1 MGGWLIST
9 FADNVTPG
17 NHLACNRET
26 EMKIVL
32 RLAALAIVAITGL
45 TQTGFAGETLDRVMK
60 NKMLMETT
68 DRAYPPFSYI
78 DEKGDVVG
86 FDVDVAREIAKRMGV
101 DMKVD
106 TPSWEIITAGNWK
119 GRWDICVCSMTP
131 TKERAEV
138 LDFVLQ
144 YYAAPAVV
152 VVNTDNNDIKGGADL
167 NGKKVGA
174 QAGTTYEKN
183 IMKDLVIDIPGAEKV
198 TYPFNELTPVPYDS
212 EDTAFQDL
220 ALGTGKRL
228 DAVVSN
234 YLTAIDRVKKAPDK
248 FKIVG
253 DSLFGEP
260 IWISV
265 DKGDPEFQAKI
276 KEIVKQMSDDGTM
289 KQISEKWVGKDITTK
304 Q

>member
-1 MGGWLIST
+1 
-9 FADNVTPG
+9 
-17 NHLACNRET
+17 
-26 EMKIVL
+26 MKTAL
-32 RLAALAIVAITGL
+32 RLAALAAMAIIGL
-45 TQTGFAGETLDRVMK
+45 TQASFAGETLDRVMK
-60 NKMLMETT
+60 NKVMVETT

-78 DEKGDVVG
+78 DDKGDVVG
-86 FDVDVAREIAKRMGV
+86 FDIDVAREVAKRLGV
-101 DMKVD
+101 DMKVE

-144 YYAAPAVV
+144 YYAAPAIV
-152 VVNTDNNDIKGGADL
+152 VVNADNNDIKGAADL

-174 QAGTTYEKN
+174 QAGTTYEKY

-198 TYPFNELTPVPYDS
+198 TYPFSELSPVPYDS

-220 ALGTGKRL
+220 ALGSGKRL
-228 DAVVSN
+228 DAIVSN

-253 DSLFGEP
+253 DPVFGEP

-265 DKGDPEFQAKI
+265 DKGDPEWQAKI
-276 KEIVKQMSDDGTM
+276 KELVKQMSDDGTL
-289 KQISEKWVGKDITTK
+289 KAISEKWVGRDITTK

>member
-1 MGGWLIST
+1 
-9 FADNVTPG
+9 
-17 NHLACNRET
+17 
-26 EMKIVL
+26 MKNTL
-32 RLAALAIVAITGL
+32 RMAALAITAFTGL
-45 TQTGFAGETLDRVMK
+45 ATVATAGETLDRVMK
-60 NKMLMETT
+60 NKVLVETT

-78 DEKGDVVG
+78 DDKGEVVG
-86 FDVDVAREIAKRMGV
+86 LDVDVAREFAKRLGV
-101 DMKVD
+101 DMKVE

-144 YYAAPAVV
+144 YYSSPAIV
-152 VVNTDNNDIKGGADL
+152 VVNADNSDIKSAADL
-167 NGKKVGA
+167 NGKNVGA
-174 QAGTTYEKN
+174 QAGTTYEKY
-183 IMKDLVIDIPGAEKV
+183 IMKDLTIDIPGAEKV
-198 TYPFNELTPVPYDS
+198 TYPFTELTVVPYDS

-228 DAVVSN
+228 DAIVSN
-234 YLTAIDRVKKAPDK
+234 YMTAVDRVKKAPDK

-276 KEIVKQMSDDGTM
+276 KEILKQMSDDGTL

>member
-1 MGGWLIST
+1 MS
-9 FADNVTPG
+9 N
-17 NHLACNRET
+17 
-26 EMKIVL
+26 KI
-32 RLAALAIVAITGL
+32 RLAALAITALAGLATVAT
-45 TQTGFAGETLDRVMK
+45 AGETLDRVMS
-60 NKMLMETT
+60 NKSMMETT

-78 DEKGDVVG
+78 DDKGEVVG
-86 FDVDVAREIAKRMGV
+86 FDVDVARELAKRLGV
-101 DMKVD
+101 DMKVE

-144 YYAAPAVV
+144 YYSAPAIV
-152 VVNTDNNDIKGGADL
+152 VVNADNNDIKGAADL
-167 NGKKVGA
+167 TGKKVGA
-174 QAGTTYEKN
+174 QAGTTYEKY

-198 TYPFNELTPVPYDS
+198 TYPFAELTPVPYDS

-220 ALGTGKRL
+220 ALGSGKRL
-228 DAVVSN
+228 DAIVSN

-253 DSLFGEP
+253 DPVFGEP

-265 DKGDPEFQAKI
+265 DKGDPEWQAKI
-276 KEIVKQMSDDGTM
+276 KEIFKQMSDDGTL
-289 KQISEKWVGKDITTK
+289 KTLSEKWVGRDITTK

>member
-1 MGGWLIST
+1 
-9 FADNVTPG
+9 
-17 NHLACNRET
+17 
-26 EMKIVL
+26 MKTTSSI
-32 RLAALAIVAITGL
+32 AALAL
-45 TQTGFAGETLDRVMK
+45 TATMALSQAGFAGETLDRVMK
-60 NKMLMETT
+60 NKVMIETT

-78 DEKGDVVG
+78 DEKGEVIG
-86 FDVDVAREIAKRMGV
+86 FDIDVAKEFAKRLGV
-101 DMKVD
+101 DMKTE

-138 LDFVLQ
+138 LDFVVQ
-144 YYAAPAVV
+144 YYSAPAVV
-152 VVNTDNNDIKGGADL
+152 VVNTDNNDIKGAADL

-174 QAGTTYEKN
+174 QAGTTYEKY
-183 IMKDLVIDIPGAEKV
+183 IMKDLVIDIPGAEAV
-198 TYPFNELTPVPYDS
+198 TYPFTELNPVPYDS

-228 DAVVSN
+228 DAIVSN
-234 YLTAIDRVKKAPDK
+234 YLTAIERVKAAPDK

-253 DSLFGEP
+253 DPVFGEP

-265 DKGDPEFQAKI
+265 DKGDPEWQAKI
-276 KEIVKQMSDDGTM
+276 KEILKAMSDDGTL
-289 KQISEKWVGKDITTK
+289 KQISEKWVGRDITTK

>member
-1 MGGWLIST
+1 MT
-9 FADNVTPG
+9 TA
-17 NHLACNRET
+17 
-26 EMKIVL
+26 L
-32 RLAALAIVAITGL
+32 RLAALASMAIIGL

-60 NKMLMETT
+60 NKVMVETT

-78 DEKGDVVG
+78 DDKGDVVG
-86 FDVDVAREIAKRMGV
+86 FDIDVAREVAKRLGV
-101 DMKVD
+101 DMKVE

-144 YYAAPAVV
+144 YYAAPAIV
-152 VVNTDNNDIKGGADL
+152 VVNADNNDIKGAADL

-174 QAGTTYEKN
+174 QAGTTYEKY
-183 IMKDLVIDIPGAEKV
+183 IMKELVIDIPGAEKV
-198 TYPFNELTPVPYDS
+198 TYPFNELTTVPYDS

-220 ALGTGKRL
+220 ALGGGKRL
-228 DAVVSN
+228 DAIVSN

-253 DSLFGEP
+253 DPVFGEP

-265 DKGDPEFQAKI
+265 DKGDAEWEAKI
-276 KEIVKQMSDDGTM
+276 KEILKQMSDDGTL
-289 KQISEKWVGKDITTK
+289 KAISEKWVGRDITTK

>member
-1 MGGWLIST
+1 MKTT
-9 FADNVTPG
+9 FSF
-17 NHLACNRET
+17 
-26 EMKIVL
+26 
-32 RLAALAIVAITGL
+32 AALAL
-45 TQTGFAGETLDRVMK
+45 TATMALSQASFAGEVLDRVMK
-60 NKMLMETT
+60 NKVMIETT

-78 DEKGDVVG
+78 DEKGEVIG
-86 FDVDVAREIAKRMGV
+86 FDIDVAKEFAKRLGV
-101 DMKVD
+101 DMKTE

-144 YYAAPAVV
+144 YYSAPAVV
-152 VVNTDNNDIKGGADL
+152 VVNTDNNDIKGAADL

-174 QAGTTYEKN
+174 QSGTTYEKY
-183 IMKDLVIDIPGAEKV
+183 IMKGLVIDIPGAETV
-198 TYPFNELTPVPYDS
+198 TYPFNELNPVPYDS

-228 DAVVSN
+228 DAIVSN
-234 YLTAIDRVKKAPDK
+234 YLTAIERVKAAPDK

-253 DSLFGEP
+253 DPVFGEP

-265 DKGDPEFQAKI
+265 DKGDPEWQAKI
-276 KEIVKQMSDDGTM
+276 KEIFKAMSDDGTL
-289 KQISEKWVGKDITTK
+289 KQISEKWVGRDITTK

>member
-1 MGGWLIST
+1 MS
-9 FADNVTPG
+9 N
-17 NHLACNRET
+17 
-26 EMKIVL
+26 KI
-32 RLAALAIVAITGL
+32 RLAALAIWALAGLATVAT
-45 TQTGFAGETLDRVMK
+45 AGETLDRVMN
-60 NKMLMETT
+60 NKMMMETT

-78 DEKGDVVG
+78 DDKGEVVG
-86 FDVDVAREIAKRMGV
+86 FDVDVAREVAKRLGV
-101 DMKVD
+101 DMKVE

-144 YYAAPAVV
+144 YYSAPAIV
-152 VVNTDNNDIKGGADL
+152 VVNADNNDIKGAADL
-167 NGKKVGA
+167 TGKKVGA
-174 QAGTTYEKN
+174 QAGTTYEKY
-183 IMKDLVIDIPGAEKV
+183 IMKDLVIDIPGAETV
-198 TYPFNELTPVPYDS
+198 TYPFTELTPVPYDS

-220 ALGTGKRL
+220 ALGGGKRL
-228 DAVVSN
+228 DAIVSN

-253 DSLFGEP
+253 DPVFGEP

-265 DKGDPEFQAKI
+265 DKGDPEWQAKI
-276 KEIVKQMSDDGTM
+276 KEIFKQMSDDGTL
-289 KQISEKWVGKDITTK
+289 KALSEKWVGRDITTK

>member
-1 MGGWLIST
+1 
-9 FADNVTPG
+9 
-17 NHLACNRET
+17 
-26 EMKIVL
+26 MKNAIRV
-32 RLAALAIVAITGL
+32 AALAITAFTGL
-45 TQTGFAGETLDRVMK
+45 ATVATAGEVLDRVMK
-60 NKMLMETT
+60 NKVLIETT
-68 DRAYPPFSYI
+68 DRAYPPFSSI
-78 DEKGDVVG
+78 DDKGEVVG
-86 FDVDVAREIAKRMGV
+86 FDVDVAREFAKRLGV
-101 DMKVD
+101 DMKVE

-144 YYAAPAVV
+144 YYSSPAIV
-152 VVNTDNNDIKGGADL
+152 VVNADNNDIKSAADL

-174 QAGTTYEKN
+174 QSGTTYEKY
-183 IMKDLVIDIPGAEKV
+183 IMKDLTIDIPGAEKV
-198 TYPFNELTPVPYDS
+198 TYPFTELSPVPYDS

-228 DAVVSN
+228 DAIVSN

-265 DKGDPEFQAKI
+265 DKGDPEWQAKI
-276 KEIVKQMSDDGTM
+276 KEILKQMSDDGTL
-289 KQISEKWVGKDITTK
+289 KQLSEKWVGKDITTK

>member
-1 MGGWLIST
+1 MST
-9 FADNVTPG
+9 
-17 NHLACNRET
+17 
-26 EMKIVL
+26 KI
-32 RLAALAIVAITGL
+32 RLAALAITALAGLATVAT
-45 TQTGFAGETLDRVMK
+45 AGETLDRVMN
-60 NKMLMETT
+60 NKVMMETT

-78 DEKGDVVG
+78 DDKGEVVG
-86 FDVDVAREIAKRMGV
+86 FDVDVAREFAKRLGV
-101 DMKVD
+101 DMKVE

-144 YYAAPAVV
+144 YYSAPAIV
-152 VVNTDNNDIKGGADL
+152 VVNADNNDIKGAADL

-174 QAGTTYEKN
+174 QAGTTYEKY
-183 IMKDLVIDIPGAEKV
+183 ILKDLVIDIPGAEKV
-198 TYPFNELTPVPYDS
+198 TYPFAEVTPVPYDS

-220 ALGTGKRL
+220 ALGSGKRL
-228 DAVVSN
+228 DAIVSN

-253 DSLFGEP
+253 DPVFGEP
-260 IWISV
+260 IWVSV
-265 DKGDPEFQAKI
+265 DKGDPEWQAKI
-276 KEIVKQMSDDGTM
+276 KEIFKQMSDDGTL
-289 KQISEKWVGKDITTK
+289 KALSEKWVGRDITTK